1 MSHAASPHA
10 ARGPFL
16 SEDPASPYGPRDACG
31 VGFIA
36 RQDGARTHEVVALAL
51 EASARL
57 AHRGAAS
64 TDLSAD
70 GAGVLTQI
78 PRRLFILA
86 ASRQGIPLPAD
97 AAVGVGMLFLPAE
110 AEARA
115 QAEALVTEVLLGDG
129 IPLLGVARRARAPRG
144 AGRQRAR
151 GDAHHPPGAG
161 GAPRR
166 RR

>member
-1 MSHAASPHA
+1 
-10 ARGPFL
+10 
-16 SEDPASPYGPRDACG
+16 

-110 AEARA
+110 AVARA

-129 IPLLGVARRARAPRG
+129 IPLLGWRDVPVRPDVLGASARAVMPAIRQVLVG
-144 AGRQRAR
+144 RPAGTDDDSWERLL
-151 GDAHHPPGAG
+151 
-161 GAPRR
+161 
-166 RR
+166 